1 MLQVGSRHGT
11 INMRQFSHIAA
22 RTLLA
27 GLLLMTTLL
36 VHAQDEPLRV
46 GVLAFRDLEQTRRQW
61 QPTVDQLNRKVSG
74 AHFMLDAMFYDDF
87 LQAMKKQRFDFVL
100 VNPEFYLARRLDQ
113 RLSAI
118 ATLMPLAEGHPVSQF
133 GGVIFTRADRAD
145 IDELQDLRG
154 KTVAAP
160 FAESFGGFLM
170 QR

>member
-1 MLQVGSRHGT
+1 
-11 INMRQFSHIAA
+11 MRQFSHIAA

-74 AHFMLDAMFYDDF
+74 AHFSLDAMFYDDF